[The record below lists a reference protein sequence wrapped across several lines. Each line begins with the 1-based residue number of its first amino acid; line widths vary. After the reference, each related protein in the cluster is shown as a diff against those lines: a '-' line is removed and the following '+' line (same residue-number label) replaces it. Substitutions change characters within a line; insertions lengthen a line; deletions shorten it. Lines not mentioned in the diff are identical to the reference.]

1 MASSQLQFEKKRSLQ
16 NQRKNMID
24 KHIQRQL
31 LAKQVRD
38 QKKQEEA
45 MIETIA
51 MSRRAKRSP

>member
-16 NQRKNMID
+16 NQMKNMID